1 MRSTLST
8 SMPIPKIMVCAA
20 PASSSRRAHQRF
32 HIAHGLG
39 QAVDYGARHDRV
51 PDVELDDFR
60 NGGDRLDV
68 VVVETMTRI
77 DDQPE
82 ARGKFR
88 CGAQPFEFART
99 GGARGFGIRA

>member
-8 SMPIPKIMVCAA
+8 SMPIPKIMACAA
-20 PASSSRRAHQRF
+20 PASSSRRVHQLF
-32 HIAHGLG
+32 HVAHGLG
-39 QAVDYGARHDRV
+39 QTIDYGARHDRV

-68 VVVETMTRI
+68 VVVEAVTRI
-77 DDQPE
+77 HGQPE

-88 CGAQPFEFART
+88 GGVQPFEFARA
-99 GGARGFGIRA
+99 GGARGFGI